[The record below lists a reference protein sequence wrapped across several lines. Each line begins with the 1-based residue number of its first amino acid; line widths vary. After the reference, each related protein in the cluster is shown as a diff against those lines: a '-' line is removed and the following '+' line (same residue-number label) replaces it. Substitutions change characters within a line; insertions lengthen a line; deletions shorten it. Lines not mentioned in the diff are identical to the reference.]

1 YIGNKS
7 IIPKGTLCNKNLI
20 NGVPQMCS
28 GYISTNEWEQGSK
41 GITLNG
47 STVLLNNCKCTCKCG
62 GTLSIVSSEGVA
74 KAN

>member
-1 YIGNKS
+1 GNKS

-41 GITLNG
+41 GTTLNG
-47 STVLLNNCKCTCKCG
+47 STVLLSNCRCTCKCG
-62 GTLSIVSSEGVA
+62 GILTIVSSEGVA